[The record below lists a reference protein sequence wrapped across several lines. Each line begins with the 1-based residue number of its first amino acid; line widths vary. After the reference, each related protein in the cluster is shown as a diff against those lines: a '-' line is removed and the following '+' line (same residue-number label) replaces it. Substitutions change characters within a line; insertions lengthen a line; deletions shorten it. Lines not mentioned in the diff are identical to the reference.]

1 MKSDKVLAGTVGCFL
16 FALLFLAVYAISIF
30 FGGWIFFLLYNALAE
45 VFAWPVLTYWQ
56 SVIAVALISFVG
68 GFFHRTVSSS

>member
-1 MKSDKVLAGTVGCFL
+1 MKSDNVLVASVGCFL
-16 FALLFLAVYAISIF
+16 LALLFLAVYAISLF
-30 FGGWIFFLLYNALAE
+30 FGGWIFFILYNAIAE

-68 GFFHRTVSSS
+68 GFFPRTVSSS